1 MFSRNLPV
9 HAGQDPRAWSEY
21 TQVRDELSKLTHPAR
36 PDVDW
41 RNVEQLCVTLF
52 RHNGTDLQT
61 AAWFCC
67 ARLQRSGLA
76 GLSEGLELIDSL
88 ISHQWSVMWPPQMP
102 FRKEIL
108 VWLSD
113 HLMLSLRRFTLGHQ
127 DLTVVYRLEQQ
138 FRHLCD
144 LLQRLELR
152 QVSKMDA
159 LLHWMHAAVVRLE
172 NAKDAPLPAPA
183 ESTYPHT
190 ASPLPGSAAPSYG
203 DSDPVVLVVRDD
215 GTQRIT
221 QTSILKRH
229 RRGVWSGFAGG
240 VAASLLLTA
249 LSAWGWQHWHDNLP
263 ETLIDTSLSPLPV
276 VLSSSE
282 QGAMIEENAAA
293 LQAQGRM
300 ATERTRDQL
309 DELAQLSPTWAQDYG
324 FALVA
329 QTQRLWPH
337 QPETA
342 ALAKQW
348 QQQMEANAL
357 PEARLQGWH
366 QAMVQ
371 LQSLTNRL
379 NSTDM
384 QRGKYITVSELKSSV
399 FAITQTL
406 SQNVP
411 LEEQLR
417 QLSQQKNNDG
427 SQTATEQQAAQH
439 LNQLIFRYAF
449 IRNTVNNT
457 VP

>member
-21 TQVRDELSKLTHPAR
+21 TQARDELSKLTHPAR

-41 RNVEQLCVTLF
+41 RKVEQLCMTLF

-61 AAWFCC
+61 AAWLCC
-67 ARLQRSGLA
+67 ARIHRSGLS

-88 ISHQWSVMWPPQMP
+88 ITHQWSVMWPPQMP

-127 DLTVVYRLEQQ
+127 DLSVVYRLEQQ

-172 NAKDAPLPAPA
+172 NAKDESLPATV
-183 ESTYPHT
+183 ESAYQHT
-190 ASPLPGSAAPSYG
+190 ASPVADHTAQPYG

-221 QTSILKRH
+221 PTSILKRH

-240 VAASLLLTA
+240 VAATLLVTA
-249 LSAWGWQHWHDNLP
+249 MSTWSWLSWRGNQP

-282 QGAMIEENAAA
+282 QEEMIEGNAAA

-309 DELAQLSPTWAQDYG
+309 DELLQLSPAWAQDYG

-337 QPETA
+337 QPATA
-342 ALAKQW
+342 ALVKQW
-348 QQQMEANAL
+348 QQQVEANAL

-371 LQSLTNRL
+371 LQALTNKL

-384 QRGKYITVSELKSSV
+384 QRGKYLTVSELKSSV

-439 LNQLIFRYAF
+439 LQQLQNRYAL
-449 IRNTVNNT
+449 ITHAD
-457 VP
+457 